1 MKHSFALLLPSLAMA
16 ALLGSGC
23 ATTFSR
29 TTSRGDL
36 SIPVALRAVVGG
48 HARDVMVTEAEVR
61 VAPDGFPRLKA
72 HLLYTHIW
80 GGQAVS
86 SQPFKWK
93 FFWRDPSGRKC
104 AGKEGMQG
112 GRIDTRN
119 GLDAKSVSPVKNPTG
134 VVIDID
140 TGYVTISSLTR
151 KPMPSVTDLFSH
163 NEAPRGPLND
173 PLDPWLHPP
182 EPEFLSGTAVVTNI
196 VVTDFDEDPEPTEPA
211 PYDIV
216 TVKPYKDGAAVFRV
230 TIRDDSV
237 REQDVLAAARSE
249 IERTVHESFSA
260 EHPEDDGD
268 DSPVSISIKRLETK
282 DGSRAFRMAGKVVS
296 PKSDIEGWD
305 YDADARRGTIR
316 FRVRSHADAKTVKA
330 WAARHIAAIVEDK
343 GVAVEVGMAPPPGA
357 HYRMTEDH
365 FEDGILLVSFEI
377 VP

>member
-1 MKHSFALLLPSLAMA
+1 MLALCS

-61 VAPDGFPRLKA
+61 VASDGFPRLKA

-140 TGYVTISSLTR
+140 TGYVTISGLTR

-163 NEAPRGPLND
+163 NEAPRGPLSD

-182 EPEFLSGTAVVTNI
+182 EPKFLSAASVVTN
-196 VVTDFDEDPEPTEPA
+196 VVETYIDAEPEPAGPA
-211 PYDIV
+211 SYDIV
-216 TVKPYKDGAAVFRV
+216 TVKPYKDGEAVFRV
-230 TIRDDSV
+230 TIRDGSAT
-237 REQDVLAAARSE
+237 EQAILKEARAE
-249 IERTVHESFSA
+249 IERTVYDSFSA
-260 EHPEDDGD
+260 ECLEDDEEET
-268 DSPVSISIKRLETK
+268 PVSVSVKRLKTK
-282 DGSRAFRMAGKVVS
+282 DGSRAFRMTGKVIS
-296 PKSDIEGWD
+296 PRTFVESWH
-305 YDADARRGTIR
+305 YDDDTRTGTIH
-316 FRVRSHADAKTVKA
+316 FRVGSIADAKTLKA
-330 WAARHIAAIVEDK
+330 WAAENIGAIVENK
-343 GVAVEVGMAPPPGA
+343 IVVLEVGKAPPPGA
-357 HYRMTEDH
+357 RYRLGEDR
-365 FEDGILLVSFEI
+365 FEDGILSVDFE
-377 VP
+377 VLR